1 MYPKQFMGTHDF
13 SKRGDHVALS
23 ANVQGHQLFA
33 VGWLDGKRKDL
44 VSTCGTTLPNV
55 HDHMR
60 QGILK
65 LEQHWL
71 TRNWVYRVLSTL
83 FGVIVTDCYYASRYI
98 HPAEMSGVDFRQ
110 VLILMNRNRFML
122 EMVKPFTP
130 SNPCTLCQHM
140 DEVQVYEFQESGYL
154 FNEKPQPEV
163 LDSESDSESDLTD
176 AELETAVDNEED
188 SQISHSAS
196 FFPFPSK
203 MFARLYFHLHSPRP
217 MGETNLHF
225 MWTTLKDA
233 RVEVPSLH
241 QVKNFKLP
249 DFVPPIRVLSP
260 SNTPFYVV
268 DFINHFSLP
277 WKQQAV
283 HGLAEKPT
291 ELIKWD
297 EAAHCF
303 IWLSS
308 EDAYNYLKPN
318 DLKTKAAGKKVVMLP
333 LILFTDDLSGNKNMT
348 ECVSQQL
355 KQLEL
360 DGIEVYDSYYKES
373 VLVIAPLLCIICDN
387 PRASQ
392 LLNHLGGSAKKFCRF
407 CMADRDATPQLIC
420 EERTREKSLQ
430 QIRDIQSQLTAKSKS
445 EKSTEMH
452 GNVCRHYQSF
462 VGRDYKA
469 WSQMAIFIL
478 DPYLSS
484 GEQKV
489 LLSISKVFYIGYC
502 CHFEPSQAEQLR
514 HICQE
519 FVDNCIAHMPE
530 LARKQKTHH
539 LLHLVDSMLDY
550 GPSSAFSAER
560 CESFN
565 SMVRLQNIF
574 GNKLSPSRDIANH
587 FACVEHIRFI
597 CEGGLFNNNE
607 QCGSGLC
614 ELYKTKAV
622 QHFFNSISMKDLN
635 CSKRI
640 YQPGCGRKVSTK
652 VPLESVRVDTQD
664 LSSTTLSQPLTMNP
678 PFEILLDFG
687 EVHHQTVVQYRAV
700 VSHKHE
706 FIHSGEYVQLHTPIN
721 EFKYGQ
727 LLTTLMLTSSGATVC
742 LVRGFEAMALADGTP
757 LLNKFDCPLFSLSRT
772 ILSVDST
779 NILAAVSF
787 VHECDEDC
795 TFVERNM
802 QITQEREETDMPKL
816 VFEHNW
822 RLNVLF
828 CYNIY
833 R

>member
-1 MYPKQFMGTHDF
+1 MFYGSTSGGGEAGLEAAVSLGAVIQLAPPVQLPPTCPPLEVLMSPASNFDEEGQQGNTQGAVQDTGIDDGDESGTEDQPMF
-13 SKRGDHVALS
+13 DNIPDASM
-23 ANVQGHQLFA
+23 QQLL
-33 VGWLDGKRKDL
+33 G
-44 VSTCGTTLPNV
+44 TGTTIPEDDATNPLIAHGLKWTLEECISMDVCRDQPKNTIINFPNGVVPDSGNFYSIWKLLFPYDIMPDCVQNTSLLLEKGELPP
-55 HDHMR
+55 
-60 QGILK
+60 
-65 LEQHWL
+65 
-71 TRNWVYRVLSTL
+71 TTST
-83 FGVIVTDCYYASRYI
+83 
-98 HPAEMSGVDFRQ
+98 EMEKV
-110 VLILMNRNRFML
+110 
-122 EMVKPFTP
+122 
-130 SNPCTLCQHM
+130 

-176 AELETAVDNEED
+176 VELETAVDNEED

-249 DFVPPIRVLSP
+249 DFVPPIRQLVSGTESYIP
-260 SNTPFYVV
+260 DCVEIMIAVPIS
-268 DFINHFSLP
+268 
-277 WKQQAV
+277 AV

-318 DLKTKAAGKKVVMLP
+318 DLKTKAAGKK
-333 LILFTDDLSGNKNMT
+333 DMT

-445 EKSTEMH
+445 EKSTE
-452 GNVCRHYQSF
+452 
-462 VGRDYKA
+462 
-469 WSQMAIFIL
+469 
-478 DPYLSS
+478 
-484 GEQKV
+484 
-489 LLSISKVFYIGYC
+489 VFYIAYC

-622 QHFFNSISMKDLN
+622 QHFFNSISIKDLN

-664 LSSTTLSQPLTMNP
+664 LSSTTLSQP
-678 PFEILLDFG
+678 
-687 EVHHQTVVQYRAV
+687 
-700 VSHKHE
+700 
-706 FIHSGEYVQLHTPIN
+706 
-721 EFKYGQ
+721 
-727 LLTTLMLTSSGATVC
+727 
-742 LVRGFEAMALADGTP
+742 
-757 LLNKFDCPLFSLSRT
+757 SL
-772 ILSVDST
+772 
-779 NILAAVSF
+779 
-787 VHECDEDC
+787 
-795 TFVERNM
+795 
-802 QITQEREETDMPKL
+802 
-816 VFEHNW
+816 
-822 RLNVLF
+822 
-828 CYNIY
+828 
-833 R
+833 